1 MSGACG
7 FLLRPLSH
15 LCTGSAGA
23 PARCGKDKTAFWIAS
38 ISARLASSCSDISS
52 SYVIRF
58 TMVLPIGSPA
68 PGLRLEPS
76 FSGISGNWALLFSL
90 VIRSRCF
97 SVCIHVEYLLLMVFM
112 YFLHIIQVTLIF
124 QLFAR
129 NFCVISSIWMRKNSF
144 FHIHSKDTKIGI
156 LCADRL
162 IFTRFYSFPTRINA
176 KKPTLHRNARW
187 ANSLFDWMI
196 DWIADFAKKRKTD

>member
-1 MSGACG
+1 MLSQDCYWSETQRFTLSNARLWRRVVARIAFSSS
-7 FLLRPLSH
+7 FLYTRSATSRHVRRLRFPSSSSITSMYRQRRHSCSLRS
-15 LCTGSAGA
+15 S
-23 PARCGKDKTAFWIAS
+23 KDKTAFWIAS

-76 FSGISGNWALLFSL
+76 FSRISGNWALLFSL
-90 VIRSRCF
+90 VIRSRWF

-129 NFCVISSIWMRKNSF
+129 NFCVISSI
-144 FHIHSKDTKIGI
+144 
-156 LCADRL
+156 
-162 IFTRFYSFPTRINA
+162 
-176 KKPTLHRNARW
+176 
-187 ANSLFDWMI
+187 
-196 DWIADFAKKRKTD
+196 